1 MLYHAHIIIR
11 GVWDL
16 TNNFLSNSSKIKD
29 VINNA
34 TSQQI
39 VFFKRKKNGHT
50 SNYEAFNFEFDNDNV
65 GSKLKDI
72 ATTSIDKNENC
83 TLKSYTIEL
92 ENNSKDTIFELPSS
106 DVHNFS
112 KIVTALNENDV
123 SKINVAT
130 TEDIDPNFY
139 ILNFEY
145 NGEQVMAFT
154 HHSPATV
161 FKGKCFFGSQA
172 EIYDKCLSIKTWV
185 NCLFYRIKLKDDII
199 AENIVILKNSK
210 PKFEQI
216 FDYKDDYRNR
226 AVNAIAQIKHLKLIS
241 NVGLFEKFIMNDEF
255 LIKKLAKIDNENKI
269 EKVINKF
276 SNLKKANAKLEELK
290 NNEGY
295 DINVTLDEK
304 NKCIMI
310 PANATKY
317 DVRVALLLLNTEI
330 AQNLIT
336 DDILILPDNNTPVQQ
351 RLKF

>member
-1 MLYHAHIIIR
+1 M
-11 GVWDL
+11 DL
-16 TNNFLSNSSKIKD
+16 TNNFLSYSSKIKD

-34 TSQQI
+34 PSQQI
-39 VFFKRKKNGHT
+39 VFFKRKKYGHT

-72 ATTSIDKNENC
+72 VTACIDKNEAC
-83 TLKSYTIEL
+83 TLRPYSIEL
-92 ENNSKDTIFELPSS
+92 ENTPKDAIFELPSN

-112 KIVTALNENDV
+112 KIVMALNERDI

-139 ILNFEY
+139 ILNFES
-145 NGEQVMAFT
+145 NEEQVMAFT
-154 HHSPATV
+154 HHTPATV
-161 FKGKCFFGSQA
+161 FRGKWFFGSQA
-172 EIYDKCLSIKTWV
+172 EVYNKCLSIKTWV
-185 NCLFYRIKLKDDII
+185 NCIYYRIKLRDDSY

-226 AVNAIAQIKHLKLIS
+226 ATNAITQIKKLKLIS
-241 NVGLFEKFIMNDEF
+241 NIELFEKFIMNDEF
-255 LIKKLAKIDNENKI
+255 LIKKLAKIDSENKI

-276 SNLKKANAKLEELK
+276 SNLKRANAKLEELK
-290 NNEGY
+290 NSEEY

-304 NKCIMI
+304 NRCIII
-310 PANATKY
+310 PANATKN
-317 DVRVALLLLNTEI
+317 DVKVALLLLNTEI
-330 AQNLIT
+330 AQNIIT
-336 DDILILPDNNTPVQQ
+336 EDILILPDNNAPAQQ

>member
-1 MLYHAHIIIR
+1 M
-11 GVWDL
+11 
-16 TNNFLSNSSKIKD
+16 TNNFLSNSKKIKD
-29 VINNA
+29 VIKNA
-34 TSQQI
+34 KSQQI
-39 VFFKRKKNGHT
+39 VFFKRKKNGHI
-50 SNYEAFNFEFDNDNV
+50 SKYEAFNFEFDNDNV
-65 GSKLKDI
+65 SFKLKDI
-72 ATTSIDKNENC
+72 VTTSIDKNETC
-83 TLKSYTIEL
+83 LLKSYTIEL
-92 ENNSKDTIFELPSS
+92 ENNLKDTIFELPSS

-112 KIVTALNENDV
+112 KIVNALHENKEN
-123 SKINVAT
+123 KIKVAT

-145 NGEQVMAFT
+145 NEEQVMAFT

-161 FKGKCFFGSQA
+161 FKDKWFFSSQA

-185 NCLFYRIKLKDDII
+185 NCLFYRIKLKDDTI

-216 FDYKDDYRNR
+216 FDYKEDYRNS
-226 AVNAIAQIKHLKLIS
+226 AANAIAQIKHFKLIS
-241 NVGLFEKFIMNDEF
+241 NVELFENFIMNDEF
-255 LIKKLAKIDNENKI
+255 LVKKLAKIDSEHKI

-276 SNLKKANAKLEELK
+276 SNLKKASAKLEELK
-290 NNEGY
+290 NNEEY

-304 NKCIMI
+304 NKCIVI
-310 PANATKY
+310 PENATKN